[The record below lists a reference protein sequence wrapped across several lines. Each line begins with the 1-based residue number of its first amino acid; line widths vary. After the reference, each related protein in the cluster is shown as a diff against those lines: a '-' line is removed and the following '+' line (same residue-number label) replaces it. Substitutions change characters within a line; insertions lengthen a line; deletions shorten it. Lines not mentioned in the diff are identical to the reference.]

1 MEGTREFTLLGSEEA
16 FIIFFGTFH
25 GVFIL
30 WWHEFGKNV
39 LSECRCIKQGMLLR
53 KEFHP
58 ILLLHKS
65 FHTQNNCYDKV
76 QIFWDALMNEVS
88 DEWSWVGMISEL
100 MWVQTLVV
108 VYLFPFFPNL
118 FSKII
123 LKHVQFIQKI
133 LKM

>member
-30 WWHEFGKNV
+30 WWHEFGKNI

-88 DEWSWVGMISEL
+88 GVELGWYLSWCEFKPWWWCIC
-100 MWVQTLVV
+100 
-108 VYLFPFFPNL
+108 FHFFPNL
-118 FSKII
+118 FSKKIF
-123 LKHVQFIQKI
+123 LQKI